1 MKLYVRFDIDD
12 LTDFDKL
19 KLSEFTQI
27 RQQKLH
33 KIAFALTAVLIILLM
48 NSSINIFKRFFKF
61 TSRNTKKPLCLILL
75 KILNKTAFKTLYT
88 NLHMKKAYLRLFFS
102 NMPLNSEILKNR
114 GFESFLLGSFIHG
127 F

>member
-61 TSRNTKKPLCLILL
+61 TSRNTKKPLCLISL

-88 NLHMKKAYLRLFFS
+88 NLHMKKGIFEIIFLKYA
-102 NMPLNSEILKNR
+102 SE
-114 GFESFLLGSFIHG
+114 F
-127 F
+127 

>member
-61 TSRNTKKPLCLILL
+61 TPRNTKRFLKLCILIY
-75 KILNKTAFKTLYT
+75 I
-88 NLHMKKAYLRLFFS
+88 
-102 NMPLNSEILKNR
+102 
-114 GFESFLLGSFIHG
+114 
-127 F
+127 